1 MIYRLADNII
11 SPLGETTD
19 ENYQAVKEGRSAL
32 NKYMGKWGIPDSYT
46 ASFFTQEQEK
56 AHFIDGLTRFE
67 SLAFLSASRAVKDA
81 GIDVG
86 SSQTVFILSTT
97 KANIEQ
103 LTDDAEGYAAMYPA
117 EAAERIAKRL
127 GVSTPSIVVCNACI
141 SGVSAIILAMRLLE
155 SNVYTQAVVCGADV
169 LSKFTV
175 SGFLSLK
182 ALAEDEC
189 RPFDIERLGLN
200 LGEAAATLVLQR
212 DKDVARETVSSKD
225 AWHMVQGAIRND
237 AFHVSSPSK
246 NGEGAKLALEAVLH
260 EVPMEHLALVNAH
273 GTATMFNDQMESV
286 AMERVGLNSVPVNAL
301 KGYFGH
307 TLGAAGILETIIT
320 MAALDDNTILATRGF
335 SERGVSGKIM
345 VPTQN
350 TETSKTGFIK
360 MISGFGGCNA
370 ALFVDRTGLDVA
382 DAMQACHS
390 QFEKVHHVRI
400 SPSSVM
406 VDGNDICV
414 QETGPQL
421 LVWLY
426 KQYVGDYPKFYKM
439 DGLCQLGMVA
449 SELLLMQEE
458 GERFVPRDN
467 RAVILMNHS
476 SSIGADRK
484 FLASITK
491 EDDFFPSPSAF
502 LYTLPNI
509 VTGEIAIRNHY
520 HGETSFFIVKE
531 RNDELLWQIVSASAN
546 DAKMQSVLGGWIDYD
561 DENHFEADI
570 FLAVRKPRIC
580 PYDSQ
585 NKAPETS
592 RQSSRN
598 K

>member
-19 ENYQAVKEGRSAL
+19 ENYHAVKVGRSAL
-32 NKYMGKWGIPDSYT
+32 NQCKGKWGVPDAYT
-46 ASFFTQEQEK
+46 ASFFTQDQEK
-56 AHFIDGLTRFE
+56 AHAVDGLTRFE

-81 GIDVG
+81 GIDVR
-86 SSQTVFILSTT
+86 SSRTVFILSTT

-103 LTDDAEGYAAMYPA
+103 LTEDAEGYATMYPG

-127 GVSTPSIVVCNACI
+127 GVSTTPIVVCNACI
-141 SGVSAIILAMRLLE
+141 SGVSAIILAMRLLDA
-155 SNVYTQAVVCGADV
+155 NMYGQAIVCGADV

-182 ALAEDEC
+182 ALAEGEC

-200 LGEAAATLVLQR
+200 LGEAAATMVLQR
-212 DKDVARETVSSKD
+212 GKDVVRDAVSSMNL
-225 AWHMVQGAIRND
+225 WHIGKGAIRND

-246 NGEGAKLALEAVLH
+246 NGEGAKLALEAVMQGVKI
-260 EVPMEHLALVNAH
+260 EKLALVNAH

-286 AMERVGLNSVPVNAL
+286 AMDRVGLNSVPVNGL

-335 SERGVSGKIM
+335 EERGVSGKIL
-345 VPTQN
+345 VASQN

-370 ALFVDRTGLDVA
+370 ALFADRKGA
-382 DAMQACHS
+382 DAVDVTQDALCS
-390 QFEKVHHVRI
+390 FEEVHRVRI
-400 SPSSVM
+400 SPSSLM
-406 VDGNDICV
+406 IDGKDV
-414 QETGPQL
+414 GVKETGTRL
-421 LVWLY
+421 LSWMY
-426 KQYVGDYPKFYKM
+426 KQFVGDYPKFYKM
-439 DGLCQLGMVA
+439 DGLCQLGLVA
-449 SELLLMQEE
+449 SELLLIQEE

-476 SSIGADRK
+476 SSVGADRK
-484 FLASITK
+484 FLASIAK

-502 LYTLPNI
+502 IYTLPNI

-520 HGETSFFIVKE
+520 HGETSFYIVKE
-531 RNDELLWQIVSASAN
+531 RDDELLWRIVCASAN
-546 DAKMQSVLGGWIDYD
+546 DAKMESVIGGWIDYD
-561 DENHFEADI
+561 DENHFEADL
-570 FLAVRKPRIC
+570 FLAARKP
-580 PYDSQ
+580 
-585 NKAPETS
+585 
-592 RQSSRN
+592 
-598 K
+598 

>member
-32 NKYMGKWGIPDSYT
+32 NKCTGKWGVPDSYT

-81 GIDVG
+81 GIDAG
-86 SSQTVFILSTT
+86 SSQTLFILSTT
-97 KANIEQ
+97 KANIE
-103 LTDDAEGYAAMYPA
+103 LLSDDAGYVALYPG

-127 GVSTPSIVVCNACI
+127 GVSTPPIVVCNACI

-155 SNVYTQAVVCGADV
+155 AKVYTQAIVCGADV

-212 DKDVARETVSSKD
+212 GKDVAGETVYSKD
-225 AWHMVQGAIRND
+225 VWHMVQGAIRND

-246 NGEGAKLALEAVLH
+246 NGEGAKLALEAVLDD
-260 EVPMEHLALVNAH
+260 VPKEHLALVNAH

-307 TLGAAGILETIIT
+307 TLGAAGVLETIIT

-335 SERGVSGKIM
+335 SERGVSGKIL
-345 VPTQN
+345 VSTQN
-350 TETSKTGFIK
+350 TQTSKTGFIK

-370 ALFVDRTGLDVA
+370 ALFVDRTGHNVA
-382 DAMQACHS
+382 DATLACHS
-390 QFEKVHHVRI
+390 QFEKVYQVRI

-406 VDGNDICV
+406 VDGKDV
-414 QETGPQL
+414 DVKEKGAQL
-421 LVWLY
+421 LTWLY

-439 DGLCQLGMVA
+439 DGLCQLGFVA

-458 GERFVPRDN
+458 GERFAPCDN

-476 SSIGADRK
+476 SSVSADRK
-484 FLASITK
+484 FLASISK

-502 LYTLPNI
+502 IYTLPNI

-531 RNDELLWQIVSASAN
+531 RNDVLLWQIVSASAN
-546 DAKMQSVLGGWIDYD
+546 DARMESVLGGWIDYD

-570 FLAVRKPRIC
+570 FLAVRKTR
-580 PYDSQ
+580 
-585 NKAPETS
+585 EE
-592 RQSSRN
+592 SSL
-598 K
+598 

>member
-19 ENYQAVKEGRSAL
+19 ENYQAVKVGRSAL
-32 NKYMGKWGIPDSYT
+32 NQCKGKWGVPDSYT

-56 AHFIDGLTRFE
+56 AHSIDGLTRFE

-81 GIDVG
+81 GIDVRG
-86 SSQTVFILSTT
+86 SQTVFILSTT
-97 KANIEQ
+97 KANIEL
-103 LTDDAEGYAAMYPA
+103 LTEDADGYVPMYPG
-117 EAAERIAKRL
+117 ETAERISKRL
-127 GVSTPSIVVCNACI
+127 GVSTSPITVCNACT
-141 SGVSAIILAMRLLE
+141 SGLSAIILAMRLLE
-155 SNVYTQAVVCGADV
+155 ANFYSQAIVCGADV

-182 ALAEDEC
+182 ALAEDAC

-212 DKDVARETVSSKD
+212 GKDIASD
-225 AWHMVQGAIRND
+225 AVPSTKSWRFVQGAIRND

-260 EVPMEHLALVNAH
+260 DVPNENLALVNAH

-286 AMERVGLNSVPVNAL
+286 ALERVGLNSVPVNGL

-335 SERGVSGKIM
+335 SECGVSGKIL

-370 ALFVDRTGLDVA
+370 ALFADRQEVDA
-382 DAMQACHS
+382 FDATPVSHRL
-390 QFEKVHHVRI
+390 FEKVHQVKI
-400 SPSSVM
+400 TPSSIM
-406 VDGNDICV
+406 VDEIDIDV
-414 QETGPQL
+414 PETGTRL
-421 LVWLY
+421 LTWIY
-426 KQYVGDYPKFYKM
+426 KQFVGDYPKFYKM
-439 DGLCQLGMVA
+439 DGLCQLGLAA
-449 SELLLMQEE
+449 SELLLMNEE
-458 GERFVPRDN
+458 RERFVPCDN

-476 SSIGADRK
+476 SSVSADRK
-484 FLASITK
+484 FLASIAK
-491 EDDFFPSPSAF
+491 EDDYFPSPSAF
-502 LYTLPNI
+502 VYTLPNI
-509 VTGEIAIRNHY
+509 VSGEIAIRNHY
-520 HGETSFFIVKE
+520 HGETSFYIVKE
-531 RNDELLWQIVSASAN
+531 RNDELLWQTIFASAN
-546 DAKMQSVLGGWIDYD
+546 DTKMESIIGGWIDYD

-570 FLAVRKPRIC
+570 FIAVHRELSKP
-580 PYDSQ
+580 
-585 NKAPETS
+585 
-592 RQSSRN
+592 
-598 K
+598 